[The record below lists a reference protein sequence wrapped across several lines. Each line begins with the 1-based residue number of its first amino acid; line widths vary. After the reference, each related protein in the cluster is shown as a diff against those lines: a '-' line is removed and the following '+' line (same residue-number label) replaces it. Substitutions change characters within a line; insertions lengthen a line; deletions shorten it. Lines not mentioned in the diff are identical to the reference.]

1 MVPRDNVASMRAV
14 VVTRSL
20 DLAAPPE
27 RVWPFLADTD
37 RFNRIIGMHEVSYRP
52 IEEEARA
59 SGARFVAETRAAG
72 FKLVYEEFPFEWT
85 HERAFGVRR
94 RMRGGPIE
102 SYTWRVTLEEPR
114 ATNGDG
120 AARGGLEGGTRV
132 TVRFEIVPRS
142 WALRPIAWLN
152 ARSFASK
159 VGEFGAM
166 VDAHVLEGGPSP
178 YVKPVSPSD
187 AGLVEEALER
197 LRKDVKPE
205 LAAKLGMLVRD
216 DADADVVRIRPF
228 ALADAWK
235 EDRREVLRAMLHA
248 VPAGLV
254 EMRWGIICPSCLTAS
269 QQVRGLDE
277 ISAEGHCQL
286 CDITFGL
293 DLDRAVEATFLPHPS
308 VRRVPEGM
316 FCIGGPARTPHVLV
330 QGVVEPK
337 KETTLTAPRENG
349 RYRLFARGGAA
360 ATVEVDDAGAPSA
373 QASIQED
380 RVDPARIHVAPGG
393 EVRVSSH
400 LADVCHVKIER
411 LDFASTA
418 ATAHVVSTLPEFR
431 TIFSSDLLKR
441 GTPLKVARAAVL
453 FSDLTGSTALYTRVG
468 DAEAFRLVDDHFD
481 VIRGVV
487 AAHDGVL
494 VKTMGDAVMA
504 AFVDANQCAR
514 AAIDALGRFESFRAS
529 EKHGSLVGLKLGLYA
544 GACYVVT
551 ANGSLDYFGQT
562 VNVASRIQ
570 HLAESGQI
578 VLPGDVLESLP
589 ARDRDVLDTL
599 ERFQA
604 RVKGVEQP
612 LGLMRVA
619 LRVHAPLHHD
629 PVRGTGA

>member
-1 MVPRDNVASMRAV
+1 MRAV

-37 RFNRIIGMHEVSYRP
+37 RFNRIIGMQEVSYRP

-59 SGARFVAETRAAG
+59 GGARFVAETRAAG
-72 FKLVYEEFPFEWT
+72 FKLVYEEFPFEWA
-85 HERAFGVRR
+85 HERSFGVRR

-102 SYTWRVTLEEPR
+102 SYTWRVTLEEAR
-114 ATNGDG
+114 AANGDG
-120 AARGGLEGGTRV
+120 GARGGLEGGTRV

-159 VGEFGAM
+159 VAELGAM
-166 VDAHVLEGGPSP
+166 VDAHVLEGAASP
-178 YVKPVSPSD
+178 YLKPVSPSD
-187 AGLVEEALER
+187 AGLVEVALER

-205 LAAKLGMLVRD
+205 LLTKLGALVRD
-216 DADADVVRIRPF
+216 GADADVVRIRPF

-235 EDRREVLRAMLHA
+235 EDRRAVLRAMLHA

-316 FCIGGPARTPHVLV
+316 FCIGGPARTPHVLM
-330 QGVVEPK
+330 QGVVEPRK
-337 KETTLTAPRENG
+337 DTTLTAPRESG

-360 ATVEVDDAGAPSA
+360 ATVEVDDDGARSA
-373 QASIQED
+373 QAFIEEG
-380 RVDPARIHVAPGG
+380 RVDPSRIHVAPGG
-393 EVRVSSH
+393 EVRVSNH
-400 LADVCHVKIER
+400 LADVRHVKIER

-468 DAEAFRLVDDHFD
+468 DAAAFRLVDDHFD
-481 VIRGVV
+481 VIRDVV
-487 AAHDGVL
+487 AGHDGVL

-504 AFVDANQCAR
+504 TFVDANQCAR
-514 AAIDALGRFESFRAS
+514 AAIDALARFESFRAS
-529 EKHGSLVGLKLGLYA
+529 EKHGNLVGLKLGLYA

-578 VLPGDVLESLP
+578 VMPNDLLESLQ
-589 ARDRDVLDTL
+589 ARERDSMKILD
-599 ERFQA
+599 RFQA

-612 LGLMRVA
+612 LDLVRVT
-619 LRVHAPLHHD
+619 LR
-629 PVRGTGA
+629 T